1 MIIICIIFLSPD
13 PKNGCMILDFFW
25 LFFVQQKHTQLNDS
39 LVQFILKPTNPR
51 TLYNAVWNVL
61 LNKTYIIYS
70 VFIRQQ
76 NSC

>member
-13 PKNGCMILDFFW
+13 PKNGCMILEIFW
-25 LFFVQQKHTQLNDS
+25 LFFVQQKHAQLNDS